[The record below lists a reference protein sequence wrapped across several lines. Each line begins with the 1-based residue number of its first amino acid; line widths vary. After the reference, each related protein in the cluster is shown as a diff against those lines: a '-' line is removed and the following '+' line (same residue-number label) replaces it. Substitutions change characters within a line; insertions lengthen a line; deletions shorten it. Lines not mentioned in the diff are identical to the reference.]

1 MIKNSKFGRP
11 GAYTLLISL
20 VFSWTFTFGQSPPSL
35 ATLQLKLAL
44 SKPDTTKTALLIDVG
59 TYYLNKP
66 GEFVKDMDSALL
78 FSRQAKQLS
87 LKLNYNAGYAR
98 SLLLDGKVYRER
110 GDRELAWQTNEK
122 ALAFLTKHKMR
133 FEMGEAYR
141 AAAAFFSA
149 SDDENLR
156 KKIAYTEKAIPL
168 MQLRGN
174 SLELAYT
181 LQDLGD
187 FYQINNDLT
196 KSITVLQK
204 ALEVYKVI
212 GYKQIQGVT
221 NLLGYVYHLNGEN
234 MLALKYGLLAVKV
247 AEEVHDDAMQLCT
260 IYHRLAITYYVL
272 KNYKLALIYYKKAE
286 AIAVKF
292 KDVEAIQEIKFN
304 LALLLKKLDNPK
316 KALAELNGLVKQYP
330 PTNKD
335 QLITTAFL
343 FANIYM
349 DLKQFPQAKFYV
361 DSLGKLSK
369 KYPEEI
375 NQNTTFNKAPI
386 RYYFE
391 TKQYKKAY
399 TFLRLNDSIVALNHM
414 HNAKL
419 ENELY
424 WSRTDS
430 AMGNF
435 PSALEHYKMYKA
447 VSDSGKSQ
455 SLRKQLNELQ
465 LQFDVDHKDQ
475 HIAMLTQKSQLQY
488 NRIRLESVYRKIFI
502 GGLIVLFIILGLV
515 YNRYLIKK
523 RSNSIMETKQSKINS
538 QNELLRKLLQ
548 EKEWLVK
555 EIHHRVKNNLQIV
568 ISLLN
573 TQSAYLENGDALD
586 AIKNSQHRMQTISL
600 IHQKLYQSEN
610 LSTIDM
616 SVYIRELIE
625 YLSESFSNDKKVVMN
640 TNISPVKLDVSQAVP
655 LGLILNEAISNSIKY
670 AFNKEKSGFID
681 ILLEPAEEGKY
692 LLCISD
698 NGVGLPEGFDM
709 DNTNSLG
716 MSLMFGLTQQ
726 LDGEFLLQNRNGLK
740 VCVTFKPMEYDL
752 ENE

>member
-1 MIKNSKFGRP
+1 MVLQLRI
-11 GAYTLLISL
+11 YTIVIPLI
-20 VFSWTFTFGQSPPSL
+20 FSWNITFGQSPPSL
-35 ATLQLKLAL
+35 EILRQNLAA
-44 SKPDTTKTALLIDVG
+44 SKPDSSRTTLLIDLG
-59 TYYLNKP
+59 NYYLNKP
-66 GEFVKDMDSALL
+66 GEFAKDIDSALF
-78 FSRQAKQLS
+78 FSRQAKRLS
-87 LKLNYNAGYAR
+87 LTLNYNAGYAR
-98 SLLLDGKVYRER
+98 SLLLDGKIYRER

-122 ALAFLTKHKMR
+122 ALAFLTKHNMR
-133 FEMGEAYR
+133 YEMGEAYR

-149 SDDENLR
+149 SDDANLH
-156 KKIAYTEKAIPL
+156 KKITYTEKAIPL
-168 MQLRGN
+168 MELHGN

-187 FYQINNDLT
+187 YYQINNELT
-196 KSITVLQK
+196 KSIEVLQM
-204 ALEVYKVI
+204 AMEVYKVI

-234 MLALKYGLLAVKV
+234 ILALKYGLLAVKV

-286 AIAVKF
+286 VIAEKF
-292 KDVEAIQEIKFN
+292 KDVAAIQEIKFN
-304 LALLLKKLDNPK
+304 LALLLKKLDNPI

-349 DLKQFPQAKFYV
+349 DLKQYPQAKFYV

-369 KYPEEI
+369 KFPGEVS
-375 NQNTTFNKAPI
+375 QNTTFNKAPI
-386 RYYFE
+386 RYFFE
-391 TKQYKKAY
+391 TGQYKQAY
-399 TFLRLNDSIVALNHM
+399 QFLRLNDSVVALNHM

-430 AMGNF
+430 AVGNF
-435 PSALEHYKMYKA
+435 SSALEHYKMFKA
-447 VSDSGKSQ
+447 VSDSGKSE

-475 HIAMLTQKSQLQY
+475 HIAMLTQQGQLQD

-502 GGLIVLFIILGLV
+502 GGLIVLFIFLGLV

-523 RSNSIMETKQSKINS
+523 RSNAILETKQGEINT

-573 TQSAYLENGDALD
+573 TQSAYLEKGDALD
-586 AIKNSQHRMQTISL
+586 AIRNSQHRMQTISL

-625 YLSESFSNDKKVVMN
+625 YLSEGFSSNKNVVMDI
-640 TNISPVKLDVSQAVP
+640 NISPVKLDVSQAVP

-670 AFNKEKSGFID
+670 AFNETKNGRID
-681 ILLEPAEEGKY
+681 VLLEPAAEGKY
-692 LLCISD
+692 LLCITD
-698 NGVGLPEGFDM
+698 NGIGLPDGFDL
-709 DNTNSLG
+709 DNTSSLG
-716 MSLMFGLTQQ
+716 MSLMHGLTAQ
-726 LDGEFLLQNRNGLK
+726 LEGEFLLQNRNGLSI
-740 VCVTFKPMEYDL
+740 CVTFKPL
-752 ENE
+752 EFTDTV